1 MEYLRI
7 FETES
12 EYAETKDIQISYIRE
27 TDRLVYHESEES
39 TIDESSNISEDK

>member
-12 EYAETKDIQISYIRE
+12 DYVETKDIQISYIRE
-27 TDRLVYHESEES
+27 TDRLVYHESEETTS
-39 TIDESSNISEDK
+39 DKSINVSDDN

>member
-27 TDRLVYHESEES
+27 TDRLVYHKSEES
-39 TIDESSNISEDK
+39 TSDKSINVSDDK